1 MNDTLLF
8 HFFAR
13 SSGPI
18 ALLALLAGC
27 NPGEQAVAPI
37 EPTQGTTCSLDGMT
51 LLDFP
56 GPKAQIQYSTGAPDF
71 FCSTTEMFSI
81 YLQPEQK
88 KRITGIFTQDMG
100 KTHWENPRGNW
111 FNAKKGFY
119 VLGSKKPGAMGPTLG
134 AFARKEDAEAF
145 AKQQGGKVLPF
156 DQVTI
161 EMVSM
166 SGSVLHDEPM

>member
-1 MNDTLLF
+1 MNNTFLSRFPVRCVGIFTLLT
-8 HFFAR
+8 
-13 SSGPI
+13 
-18 ALLALLAGC
+18 LLAGC
-27 NPGEQAVAPI
+27 NPAQKAVAPI
-37 EPTQGTTCSLDGMT
+37 ELTRETACSLDGMT

-56 GPKAQIQYSTGAPDF
+56 GPKGQIQYSTGAPDF

-100 KTHWENPRGNW
+100 KTGWDNPKGSW
-111 FNAKKGFY
+111 FDAKMGFY
-119 VLGSKKPGAMGPTLG
+119 VLDSKKFGAMGPTLG
-134 AFARKEDAEAF
+134 AFTRREDAETF
-145 AKQQGGKVLPF
+145 VKQHGGKVLKF

>member
-1 MNDTLLF
+1 MNNTFLSR
-8 HFFAR
+8 FFVR
-13 SSGPI
+13 SSGSI

-27 NPGEQAVAPI
+27 NPAEQAVAPV
-37 EPTQGTTCSLDGMT
+37 EPTRETTCSLDGMT

-71 FCSTTEMFSI
+71 FCSTMEMFSI

-100 KTHWENPRGNW
+100 KTHWENPKGNW
-111 FNAKKGFY
+111 FDAKNGFY
-119 VLGSKKPGAMGPTLG
+119 VLDSKKMGAMGPTLG
-134 AFARKEDAEAF
+134 AFARQEDAEAF
-145 AKQQGGKVLPF
+145 AKQHGGKVLQF

-166 SGSVLHDEPM
+166 SGSSLHDEPM

>member
-1 MNDTLLF
+1 MNNTFLYRFLV
-8 HFFAR
+8 R
-13 SSGPI
+13 SSGI
-18 ALLALLAGC
+18 VTLLVLLAGC
-27 NPGEQAVAPI
+27 NPIEKAAAPI
-37 EPTQGTTCSLDGMT
+37 ELTRETSCSLDGMT

-100 KTHWENPRGNW
+100 KTAWENPKGNW
-111 FNAKKGFY
+111 FDAKNGFY
-119 VLGSKKPGAMGPTLG
+119 VLDSKKLGAMGPTLG

-145 AKQQGGKVLPF
+145 ARQYGGKVLQF
-156 DQVTI
+156 NQVTI

-166 SGSVLHDEPM
+166 SGSVLHDEHM

>member
-1 MNDTLLF
+1 MNNTFLSRLLI
-8 HFFAR
+8 R
-13 SSGPI
+13 SAGI
-18 ALLALLAGC
+18 VTLLALLAGC
-27 NPGEQAVAPI
+27 NPAEKGVAPI
-37 EPTQGTTCSLDGMT
+37 ELTQETSCSLDGMT

-71 FCSTTEMFSI
+71 FCSTMEMFSI

-100 KTHWENPRGNW
+100 KTDWKNPKGNW
-111 FNAKKGFY
+111 FDAKNGFY
-119 VLGSKKPGAMGPTLG
+119 VLDSKKFGAMGPTLG
-134 AFARKEDAEAF
+134 AFARREDADAF
-145 AKQQGGKVLPF
+145 AKQHGGKVLKF

-166 SGSVLHDEPM
+166 SGSVLHDERM